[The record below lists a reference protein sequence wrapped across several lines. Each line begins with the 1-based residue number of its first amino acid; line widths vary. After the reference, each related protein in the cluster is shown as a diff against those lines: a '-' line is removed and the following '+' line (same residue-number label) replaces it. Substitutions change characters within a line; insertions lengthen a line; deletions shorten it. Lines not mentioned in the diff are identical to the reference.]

1 MVFTSKFQTKRRGKL
16 DRIKKLRLR
25 PIVDLKVG
33 TILPHY
39 EITKCEACNQAK
51 VGNKEFP
58 TLQKA
63 LNSIESPEETIITLL
78 TDVNLGES
86 NLTLDTNTNVVLDL
100 AGHKV
105 TSRNFDGTIYL
116 EGALTVQDSSENET
130 GVIENLYPK
139 GMGIYFNKSGVL
151 KLEGGTIKG
160 YSALYNWSN
169 TPAPFVIM
177 NGGTLKGS
185 WYGISYL
192 DAANIIIN
200 NGTIQGGV
208 MAFNNWGKSKHS
220 FYIGESSYIK
230 KGALLH
236 NGVAKKYDAT
246 ENIVIVKNQYE
257 IVNPFFK
264 HSTITSSFSLA

>member
-1 MVFTSKFQTKRRGKL
+1 MDK
-16 DRIKKLRLR
+16 IKKLRLR
-25 PIVDLKVG
+25 PIVNFKVV
-33 TILPHY
+33 TILP
-39 EITKCEACNQAK
+39 EKENAICGTCNQAK

-58 TLQKA
+58 TLEKA
-63 LNSIESPEETIITLL
+63 IYSIDSPDKTTITLL
-78 TDVNLGES
+78 TDVNLGKS
-86 NLTLDTNTNVVLDL
+86 TLSLGINTNIVLDL
-100 AGHKV
+100 AGHKL
-105 TSRNFDGTIYL
+105 TSTNCDGTIYL
-116 EGALTVQDSSENET
+116 EGALTVIDSNEKET

-139 GMGIYFNKSGVL
+139 GMGIYFNRSGVL

-185 WYGISYL
+185 CYGISYL

-200 NGTIQGGV
+200 NGTVQGGV
-208 MAFNNWGKSKHS
+208 MAFNNWGKSTHS

-236 NGVAKKYDAT
+236 SGVAKKYDAT
-246 ENIVIVKNQYE
+246 DNIVVVKKQYE
-257 IVNPFFK
+257 IVNSFFTQN
-264 HSTITSSFSLA
+264 TISSSFSLA